1 MLSKFQDDVK
11 KAFPGAVVENLDT
24 VMISCQ
30 TVPAEDDYEGKNLD
44 YTPVG
49 FTFWVSMTPEIVE
62 GQALPSIPKPRVQN
76 FAAFRGT
83 MVKETFTDL
92 TASVQLGTFLANLE
106 FVDVSEF
113 MPGFRGRMRASVWK
127 YHLRSSKDKLCVTQ
141 RDEMRRVLNAMP
153 PGPLT
158 IIGHSWGA
166 EQALVFAMEAAL
178 MMLADG
184 TPKFPDIH
192 VVQFAGYFSGDL
204 ELTKSLA
211 EHRIRFTSFL
221 FEWDP
226 VRIMVNP
233 LGYIAYLLRLGL
245 GLENNLIEGKSD
257 GSVVSGS
264 IFLTTN
270 LAGGARI

>member
-1 MLSKFQDDVK
+1 MLSKIQDDVK
-11 KAFPGAVVENLDT
+11 QIFPGAVVKHFKP
-24 VMISCQ
+24 VMTSCQ
-30 TVPAEDDYEGKNLD
+30 TVPAEDDHEGKNLD

-49 FTFWVSMTPEIVE
+49 FTLSVSMTPERVE
-62 GQALPSIPKPRVQN
+62 GQAPPSVPEPLVQN

-92 TASVQLGTFLANLE
+92 TASVQLGTFLANLG

-113 MPGFRGRMRASVWK
+113 MPGFSGKMRASVWK
-127 YHLRSSKDKLCVTQ
+127 FHLRSSKDKLCVTQ
-141 RDEMRRVLNAMP
+141 RDEMRQELNAMP
-153 PGPLT
+153 SGPLVC
-158 IIGHSWGA
+158 IGHSWGA

-211 EHRIRFTSFL
+211 KNRIRFSSFL

-233 LGYIAYLLRLGL
+233 LGYIAYLVRLAL
-245 GLENNLIEGKSD
+245 GLEKNLIEGKSD

-264 IFLTTN
+264 VFLTTN
-270 LAGGARI
+270 LAGGARF